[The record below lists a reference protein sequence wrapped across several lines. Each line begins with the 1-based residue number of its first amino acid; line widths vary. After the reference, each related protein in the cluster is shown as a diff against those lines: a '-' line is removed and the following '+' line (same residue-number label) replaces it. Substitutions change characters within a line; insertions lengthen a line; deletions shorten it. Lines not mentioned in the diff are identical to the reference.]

1 MSCAITEDTL
11 EAIVGTLE
19 VIADEHTGKRAQKA
33 ESLLNNLK
41 HSMII
46 CLVMFKVILK
56 KTKLL
61 SDALQSPS
69 LNLSAAADMVQS
81 VEDDIRK

>member
-1 MSCAITEDTL
+1 MSCEVTEYTL

-19 VIADEHTGKRAQKA
+19 VIADEHTGKCAQKA

-69 LNLSAAADMVQS
+69 LNLSAAADI
-81 VEDDIRK
+81 EDV